1 MIKNPE
7 LKIRNIREL
16 RNLTQ
21 EYIASQLNISL
32 RAYSKIES
40 GETQLTIKRLNEI
53 SEILEVSA
61 IELLSF
67 DEKNIF
73 QNFTGTNKTLTSQSS
88 EDVVGQLK
96 EIIFFLK
103 EQNNTLLS
111 AFENVRTVVG

>member
-7 LKIRNIREL
+7 LKIKNIREL

-53 SEILEVSA
+53 SEILKISP

-67 DEKNIF
+67 DERNIF
-73 QNFTGTNKTLTSQSS
+73 QSFAGANKSVVPLSS

-111 AFENVRTVVG
+111 AFENVRTVG

>member
-21 EYIASQLNISL
+21 EYIANQLNISL

-53 SEILEVSA
+53 SKILEISP

-73 QNFTGTNKTLTSQSS
+73 QNSSGSNKNLVSQSPD
-88 EDVVGQLK
+88 DVVGQLK

-103 EQNNTLLS
+103 QQNNTLLS
-111 AFENVRTVVG
+111 AFENVRTAG

>member
-21 EYIASQLNISL
+21 EYVASQLNISL

-53 SEILEVSA
+53 SKILE
-61 IELLSF
+61 ITPLELLSF

-73 QNFTGTNKTLTSQSS
+73 KNISTSNKDEISQSPD
-88 EDVVGQLK
+88 DVVLQLK

-111 AFENVRTVVG
+111 AFENMRTVG

>member
-32 RAYSKIES
+32 RSYSKIES

-53 SEILEVSA
+53 SKILE
-61 IELLSF
+61 ITPLELLSF
-67 DEKNIF
+67 DEKNILK
-73 QNFTGTNKTLTSQSS
+73 NISTSNKSEISQSPD
-88 EDVVGQLK
+88 DVVVQLK

-111 AFENVRTVVG
+111 AFENMRTVG